1 VIYRLIADGVVLVHF
16 GFILFIAVGGL
27 LAWRWPKLLGPH
39 LASVAWG
46 VGIVTIGWECPLTPL
61 EKHFRRLAGERGYRG
76 GFVDHYIE
84 GVIYPERYTSLLRA
98 LVALLVAVGW
108 VGVYRRR
115 RARRATAPLHEA
127 VSEQ

>member
-16 GFILFIAVGGL
+16 AFILFIAVGGL

-39 LASVAWG
+39 VASVAWG
-46 VGIVTIGWECPLTPL
+46 AGIVTIGWECPLTPL
-61 EKHFRRLAGERGYRG
+61 EKHFRRLAGEQGYRG

-98 LVALLVAVGW
+98 LVAVLVVVGW
-108 VGVYRRR
+108 MGVYRRR
-115 RARRATAPLHEA
+115 QAHRRATRRQGA
-127 VSEQ
+127 VSER